1 MRDDSAMV
9 ALSDAAEEEPITSG
23 ASWRTLLYLSNIL
36 KRSRLEH
43 R

>member
-1 MRDDSAMV
+1 MQQKKNQSPQEPKITTIEWGV
-9 ALSDAAEEEPITSG
+9 A
-23 ASWRTLLYLSNIL
+23 WRTLLYLSNIL